1 MFDEKKCF
9 HPSLLYHF
17 SNYFY
22 FLLKIQIFLDLGELE
37 SGLSRISLAN
47 SMSNPSAFPPLPGA
61 SNSPTPEN
69 NGGDHTAARNE
80 EKSKQASLTD
90 R

>member
-1 MFDEKKCF
+1 M
-9 HPSLLYHF
+9 
-17 SNYFY
+17 
-22 FLLKIQIFLDLGELE
+22 QIFLDLGELE
-37 SGLSRISLAN
+37 SGLSRISLTN

-69 NGGDHTAARNE
+69 NGGDHTPARNE
-80 EKSKQASLTD
+80 EKSKQASLAD